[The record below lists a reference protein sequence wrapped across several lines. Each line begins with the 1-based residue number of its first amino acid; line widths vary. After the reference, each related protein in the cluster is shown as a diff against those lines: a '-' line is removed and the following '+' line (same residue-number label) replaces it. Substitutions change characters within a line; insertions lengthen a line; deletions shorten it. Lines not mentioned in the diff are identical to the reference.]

1 MDDLQEEVTLSN
13 LVLYNDRKLR
23 RERRRYVVYVVFS
36 LANSAH
42 PQGLL
47 SVTDSSS

>member
-1 MDDLQEEVTLSN
+1 MDDLQEDKVDTLN
-13 LVLYNDRKLR
+13 NRKARNDRVR
-23 RERRRYVVYVVFS
+23 NRYLFYVSFQ